1 MTNPG
6 ALALTRKQPQATVRP
21 ALSQVGQSTKRK
33 AAAVKLM
40 RRVHLYS
47 GLALLPWVLV
57 YGISGFLFNH
67 GGSASTAQRLPVEAQ
82 QLAMLAPDEDA
93 LGERLMSAMDEA
105 PSAKAA
111 TLSGSWSFEF
121 TSPDEKRYRL
131 SVPIDGSD
139 ASYSERTV
147 RSSSSSNIPSDTFA
161 AEREAAEAA
170 AAALL
175 ERSGVA
181 HASLR
186 MTGGPSLRVRG
197 EERRW
202 FTTLT
207 RDRVSESQI
216 SPFDFSRLMRRLHV
230 THGYSRPDTSRVVWA
245 VFVDI
250 MAFAMVMWSITGVVM
265 WWQMKRLRAI
275 GGVVIAAAF
284 GGGVLLILGLQ
295 AQFNS

>member
-1 MTNPG
+1 MGG
-6 ALALTRKQPQATVRP
+6 A
-21 ALSQVGQSTKRK
+21 
-33 AAAVKLM
+33 
-40 RRVHLYS
+40 
-47 GLALLPWVLV
+47 
-57 YGISGFLFNH
+57 
-67 GGSASTAQRLPVEAQ
+67 E
-82 QLAMLAPDEDA
+82 
-93 LGERLMSAMDEA
+93 
-105 PSAKAA
+105 
-111 TLSGSWSFEF
+111 
-121 TSPDEKRYRL
+121 
-131 SVPIDGSD
+131 
-139 ASYSERTV
+139 
-147 RSSSSSNIPSDTFA
+147 
-161 AEREAAEAA
+161 
-170 AAALL
+170 
-175 ERSGVA
+175 
-181 HASLR
+181 
-186 MTGGPSLRVRG
+186 RVRG